1 MRAKKIPVRMCV
13 GCGEHKEKGALV
25 RIVKQ
30 KDGSVLLDLTG
41 KTAGR
46 GAYICKSTECLTKA
60 KKARRLE
67 NAFSMQIDASVY
79 EALEKG
85 LEDAEQ

>member
-1 MRAKKIPVRMCV
+1 MCV

-41 KTAGR
+41 KSAGR
-46 GAYICKSTECLTKA
+46 GAYICKSTECLIKA

>member
-1 MRAKKIPVRMCV
+1 M
-13 GCGEHKEKGALV
+13 

-41 KTAGR
+41 KAAGR
-46 GAYICKSTECLTKA
+46 GAYICKSTECLIKA

>member
-1 MRAKKIPVRMCV
+1 MCV

-41 KTAGR
+41 KAAGR
-46 GAYICKSTECLTKA
+46 GAYICKSTECLIKA